1 METVRPQSKQ
11 ITVILESH
19 NAEQFNTRKSFS
31 FNLECKVDQ
40 NMESIINFDKIH
52 SKEAPST

>member
-1 METVRPQSKQ
+1 MENVRPHSKQ

-40 NMESIINFDKIH
+40 KFYGKILWKIIWNL
-52 SKEAPST
+52 